1 MPDLAIDVVQA
12 THRIPREH
20 KPAANGLNLDHLV
33 YFLAACND
41 NIPSLNIGEDV
52 MRQEVE
58 RALKSAQL
66 FVACKASVATP
77 GYEPIDFHVLYRGIA
92 ATVAQID
99 SMRVTELQGIEL
111 EYHTVV
117 KNELR
122 RMSRQ
127 VGEAAGLLRANEQR
141 ENDLFR
147 EYNEI
152 SERLSMIKEQV
163 GEFLAMHG

>member
-1 MPDLAIDVVQA
+1 MNEQRCV
-12 THRIPREH
+12 PR
-20 KPAANGLNLDHLV
+20 PRLS
-33 YFLAACND
+33 
-41 NIPSLNIGEDV
+41 I
-52 MRQEVE
+52 
-58 RALKSAQL
+58 
-66 FVACKASVATP
+66 
-77 GYEPIDFHVLYRGIA
+77 HVLYRGIA

-111 EYHTVV
+111 EYHIVV

-141 ENDLFR
+141 EYGLFR

-152 SERLSMIKEQV
+152 SERLSMIREQV

>member
-12 THRIPREH
+12 THRILREH

-41 NIPSLNIGEDV
+41 NIPSVNIGEDV

-66 FVACKASVATP
+66 FIACKASVATP
-77 GYEPIDFHVLYRGIA
+77 GYEPIDFHVLFRGIG

-127 VGEAAGLLRANEQR
+127 AGQAAGLLRANEQR
-141 ENDLFR
+141 EYGLFR

-152 SERLSMIKEQV
+152 SERLSMIREQV

>member
-1 MPDLAIDVVQA
+1 MVAA
-12 THRIPREH
+12 TKTAAASMSSDRQLHRVIGW
-20 KPAANGLNLDHLV
+20 KDAFWVASGVPALV
-33 YFLAACND
+33 LF
-41 NIPSLNIGEDV
+41 SIG
-52 MRQEVE
+52 
-58 RALKSAQL
+58 
-66 FVACKASVATP
+66 
-77 GYEPIDFHVLYRGIA
+77 GIA